1 MTRSTAMA
9 FALALAALSPAA
21 ARAQTTGAAEAA
33 QATFQRGV
41 AALGARRY
49 EEAVAALSES
59 YRTYPSPVALYNLG
73 LAHRELGH
81 FAAAVDAFE
90 RYLREAG
97 DQASHER
104 VRTVREAVRA
114 MRERFAEVTLRVS
127 APGYAVLVDGRP
139 AQVAGDVVTID
150 PGEHVLVVSAPEHRP
165 WREPVTLAPGQRT
178 RREVTLEREAAARP
192 GETAAAAV
200 AAAATPATPHPRDDA
215 PTRAAQPAITSRWW
229 FWTGLGVLVAGGVV
243 AAVVAA
249 DANAATEPPVQGTRF
264 DVQALTGR

>member
-1 MTRSTAMA
+1 MTRSAALA
-9 FALALAALSPAA
+9 FALALASLSPAA
-21 ARAQTTGAAEAA
+21 ASAQTPGAAEAA
-33 QATFQRGV
+33 QAAFQRGV
-41 AALGARRY
+41 TALGARRY
-49 EEAVAALSES
+49 DAAVEALSES

-127 APGYAVLVDGRP
+127 EPGYAVLVDGRP
-139 AQVAGDVVTID
+139 AQVSGDVVTLD
-150 PGEHVLVVSAPEHRP
+150 PGERVLVVSAPHHLP
-165 WREPVTLAPGQRT
+165 WREALTLTPGQRA
-178 RREVTLEREAAARP
+178 RREVTLAREEPARA
-192 GETAAAAV
+192 GDAVAV
-200 AAAATPATPHPRDDA
+200 AAVATPATPHPREAA
-215 PTRAAQPAITSRWW
+215 PGGVAQPAITSRWW

-243 AAVVAA
+243 AGVLAA
-249 DANAATEPPVQGTRF
+249 HANASTEAPVQGTRF

>member
-1 MTRSTAMA
+1 MTRSTALA
-9 FALALAALSPAA
+9 FALALASLTPAA
-21 ARAQTTGAAEAA
+21 ASAQPHGAAEAA

-41 AALGARRY
+41 TALGARRY
-49 EEAVAALSES
+49 EEAVEALSES
-59 YRTYPSPVALYNLG
+59 YRAYPSPVALYNLG

-97 DQASHER
+97 DQASHDR

-127 APGYAVLVDGRP
+127 EPGYTVLVDGRP
-139 AQVAGDVVTID
+139 AQVAGDVVTLD
-150 PGEHVLVVSAPEHRP
+150 PGEHVLVVSAPDHRP
-165 WREPVTLAPGQRT
+165 WREPVTLTPGQRA
-178 RREVTLEREAAARP
+178 RREVTLAREVPAPP
-192 GETAAAAV
+192 GDTGVVAAAAV
-200 AAAATPATPHPRDDA
+200 ATPATPHPREEA
-215 PTRAAQPAITSRWW
+215 PARVAQPAITSRWW

-243 AAVVAA
+243 AGVLA
-249 DANAATEPPVQGTRF
+249 ANANASTEAPVQGTRF